1 MELPN
6 VPKRLSN
13 VGRATQSTA
22 CGVTRMGVW
31 AAVGGMGVWVA
42 IGARVRGDTRV
53 SRSDDTFA
61 RKAIAG
67 ACAGGALLCLVF
79 LAMQAFGSTPPP
91 EPGSARFLYGSF
103 FWPSG
108 SYSVVPSSTSGLM
121 ILMAPA
127 TAVWGFSVH
136 VRCSDSHIRHCL
148 KGVALLVGLWMLDV
162 IVKYRHTINNPQL
175 TAFLWYLFYVPMT
188 LIPLLC
194 LLCALRASALDNKPW
209 APLLRRAAWA
219 TSIAIIALVLTNSF
233 HLQVFSFDI
242 SRPDWQEVYVYNWGY
257 WFAVAVYVA
266 EYLGFFVLL
275 FAASRRRLHGVIA
288 LLVMAAVPFGAY
300 SLMYALRHEFAIK
313 TNFSLNYSLVVVVLL
328 ELALDFG
335 LLPSYAWYGEAFSRL
350 PLDLKVLT
358 RDGSVAFSTA
368 SAGPVPTPVLD
379 LTLRVARSRTRDRV
393 TRFRTSA
400 IPHALF
406 KVYGVSGGAALL
418 AEDVALLDEQRRMLT
433 ERQDRLRRSNEV
445 LRHESGLRR
454 ELWRL
459 ESEERLLLS
468 IEGSISDKVGHMR
481 ELLAT
486 LPRGA
491 PGDRAR
497 RRDMLT
503 EVKLLVAYCKRKGAL
518 VLSERSNPEFDRDR
532 LQLVFNET
540 ASDLRS
546 IGVDCAAMVSLES
559 ELPAPVVSSLYDCLY
574 DVASVALFATDP
586 ILMLFVSGDEKGVE
600 MRAALDAAQMDAARL
615 EAAASSLR
623 EDLAGSHGSLSL
635 ELSPTSLNAAVR
647 LSVGGDAREEGGE
660 T

>member
-1 MELPN
+1 M
-6 VPKRLSN
+6 
-13 VGRATQSTA
+13 
-22 CGVTRMGVW
+22 
-31 AAVGGMGVWVA
+31 
-42 IGARVRGDTRV
+42 

-67 ACAGGALLCLVF
+67 ACAGGALLCLVL

-108 SYSVVPSSTSGLM
+108 SYSVVSSSTSGLM

-288 LLVMAAVPFGAY
+288 LLVMAAVPFVAY
-300 SLMYALRHEFAIK
+300 CLMYALRHEFAIK
-313 TNFSLNYSLVVVVLL
+313 TNFSLNYSLTVVTLL

-335 LLPSYAWYGEAFSRL
+335 LLPSYSWYDEAFARL
-350 PLDLKVLT
+350 PLDLKVLD
-358 RDGSVAFSTA
+358 RDGLIAFATN
-368 SAGPVPTPVLD
+368 SAGPVPAPVFD
-379 LTLRVARSRTRDRV
+379 LTLRVARSRARDRV

-400 IPHALF
+400 IPHTLF

-418 AEDVALLDEQRRMLT
+418 AEDVTLLDEQRRVLT
-433 ERQDRLRRSNEV
+433 ESQERLRRSNEV
-445 LRHESGLRR
+445 LRHESGVRR

-459 ESEERLLLS
+459 ESEERLLSS
-468 IEGSISDKVGHMR
+468 IEGSISDKVSHMR
-481 ELLAT
+481 ELLAA
-486 LPRGA
+486 LPRGSEA
-491 PGDRAR
+491 GERAQ

-518 VLSERSNPEFDRDR
+518 VLSERSDPEFDRDR

-546 IGVDCAAMVSLES
+546 IGVDCAAVVNLDG
-559 ELPAPVVSSLYDCLY
+559 ELPSAVVSVLYDCLY
-574 DVASVALFATDP
+574 DVASVALFAVDP
-586 ILMLFVSGDEKGVE
+586 ILMLFVSGDEKHVE
-600 MRAALDAAQMDAARL
+600 MRAALDVAQMDAARL
-615 EAAASSLR
+615 EAAAASLR
-623 EDLAGSHGSLSL
+623 EDLKGSRGTLSL
-635 ELSPTSLNAAVR
+635 ELSPTSLNAAIRMPVGAATR
-647 LSVGGDAREEGGE
+647 GGGGDK
-660 T
+660 

>member
-1 MELPN
+1 MAELPN

-13 VGRATQSTA
+13 VGRATQSAVSGATK
-22 CGVTRMGVW
+22 MGLW
-31 AAVGGMGVWVA
+31 AAIEARVGGG
-42 IGARVRGDTRV
+42 TRV

-61 RKAIAG
+61 RKVIAG
-67 ACAGGALLCLVF
+67 ACAGGVLLCLAL
-79 LAMQAFGSTPPP
+79 LAMQVFGSMPSPK
-91 EPGSARFLYGSF
+91 PGSTMFLRWSSLR
-103 FWPSG
+103 PPD
-108 SYSVVPSSTSGLM
+108 SYSAGPSSTSGFM

-127 TAVWGFSVH
+127 AALWGFSVH
-136 VRCSDSHIRHCL
+136 MRCSDAQIRHCL

-162 IVKYRHTINNPQL
+162 LVKYRYPINSPRFI
-175 TAFLWYLFYVPMT
+175 AFLWYLYYVPMT

-194 LLCALRASALDNKPW
+194 LLCALRAAALDAKPW
-209 APLLRRAAWA
+209 AVFLRRVAWA
-219 TSIAIIALVLTNSF
+219 TSAVIIVLVLTNSL

-242 SRPDWQEVYVYNWGY
+242 SSPDWQEAYAYNWGY
-257 WFAVAVYVA
+257 WFAVVVYIA

-288 LLVMAAVPFGAY
+288 LLVMAAVPFVAY
-300 SLMYALRHEFAIK
+300 CLMYALRHEFAIK
-313 TNFSLNYSLVVVVLL
+313 TNFSLNYSLTVVTLL

-559 ELPAPVVSSLYDCLY
+559 ELPAPVVSSLYD
-574 DVASVALFATDP
+574 
-586 ILMLFVSGDEKGVE
+586 
-600 MRAALDAAQMDAARL
+600 
-615 EAAASSLR
+615 
-623 EDLAGSHGSLSL
+623 
-635 ELSPTSLNAAVR
+635 
-647 LSVGGDAREEGGE
+647 
-660 T
+660 

>member
-1 MELPN
+1 
-6 VPKRLSN
+6 
-13 VGRATQSTA
+13 
-22 CGVTRMGVW
+22 MGL
-31 AAVGGMGVWVA
+31 WVA

-67 ACAGGALLCLVF
+67 ACAGGALLCLVL

-108 SYSVVPSSTSGLM
+108 SYSVVSSSTSGLM

-219 TSIAIIALVLTNSF
+219 TSAVIIVLVLTNSL

-242 SRPDWQEVYVYNWGY
+242 SSPDWQEAYAYNWGY
-257 WFAVAVYVA
+257 WLAVAVYVA
-266 EYLGFFVLL
+266 EYLGFFALL

-288 LLVMAAVPFGAY
+288 LLVMAAVPFVAY
-300 SLMYALRHEFAIK
+300 CLMYALRHEFAIK
-313 TNFSLNYSLVVVVLL
+313 TNFSLNYSLTVVTLL

-335 LLPSYAWYGEAFSRL
+335 LLPSYSWYDEAFARL
-350 PLDLKVLT
+350 PLDLKVLD
-358 RDGSVAFSTA
+358 RDGLIAFATN
-368 SAGPVPTPVLD
+368 SAGPVPAPVFD
-379 LTLRVARSRTRDRV
+379 LTLRVAWSRARDRV

-400 IPHALF
+400 IPHTLF

-418 AEDVALLDEQRRMLT
+418 AEDVTLLDEQRRVLT
-433 ERQDRLRRSNEV
+433 ESQERLRRSNEV
-445 LRHESGLRR
+445 LRHESGVRR

-459 ESEERLLLS
+459 ESEERLLSS
-468 IEGSISDKVGHMR
+468 IEGSISDKVSHMR
-481 ELLAT
+481 ELLAA
-486 LPRGA
+486 LPRGSEA
-491 PGDRAR
+491 GERAQ

-518 VLSERSNPEFDRDR
+518 VLSERSDPEFDRDR

-546 IGVDCAAMVSLES
+546 IGVDCAAVVNLDG
-559 ELPAPVVSSLYDCLY
+559 ELPSAVVSVLYDCLY
-574 DVASVALFATDP
+574 DVASVALFAVDP
-586 ILMLFVSGDEKGVE
+586 ILMLFVSGDERHVE
-600 MRAALDAAQMDAARL
+600 MRAALDVAQMDAARL
-615 EAAASSLR
+615 EAAAASLR
-623 EDLAGSHGSLSL
+623 EDLKGSRGTLSL
-635 ELSPTSLNAAVR
+635 ELSPTSLNAAIRMPVGNAAR
-647 LSVGGDAREEGGE
+647 GGGGDK
-660 T
+660 